1 MQTGRMMTNAGHSR
15 ICGVELEGV
24 HRWNA
29 VTLQASYGYTHAVFA
44 DYPDGNTNYK
54 GKFIPYVPQHT
65 LMAGADWQVP
75 LKNDRMSLLLHAD
88 ARGVGPLYWD
98 ERNEARQ
105 DFYALL
111 NASARLSYDAWSL
124 TLWGRNLTDASY
136 STFYF
141 VSMKNRFLQQGKPLQ
156 WGATLTW
163 NF

>member
-1 MQTGRMMTNAGHSR
+1 
-15 ICGVELEGV
+15 
-24 HRWNA
+24 
-29 VTLQASYGYTHAVFA
+29 
-44 DYPDGNTNYK
+44 
-54 GKFIPYVPQHT
+54 
-65 LMAGADWQVP
+65 
-75 LKNDRMSLLLHAD
+75 MSLLLHAD

-111 NASARLSYDAWSL
+111 NASARLSYDAWNL